1 MRAARTTVLEKAKRL
16 TRILL
21 PFFLFSPR
29 PFTRHWKQVKNE
41 NADGY
46 LKELGFPF
54 MIRKIAVGPMG
65 KSTDIVKQA
74 GDVQVVT
81 TINVKGSWTRKFIID
96 KKISQA
102 NAEGD
107 ECETEAWWDGE
118 EKEYPGKMIHKSKL
132 TGARRGVSES
142 WRWYDGG
149 LMVIKSIVHMAK
161 KPGKQAWMLWY
172 FESIEPVRNETFLS
186 AKAKLKQITREQKL
200 ITEITAK
207 QTDELKDAMKDLNAI
222 QKAFVL
228 EMLSKGKGGGEG
240 AASAASSWRSK
251 AKGIATGS
259 EKKER
264 EDEGPASN
272 RTDRTDDTEFFDCD
286 ELTDEQAKAL
296 EDQTKAIQEKVARV
310 SVDDQNPESAESAVK
325 AKSFM
330 CFPVSRKS
338 VKRLPSIVQDAL
350 R

>member
-21 PFFLFSPR
+21 LPFFFVFT

-132 TGARRGVSES
+132 LGFCVGIGFGIRRK
-142 WRWYDGG
+142 
-149 LMVIKSIVHMAK
+149 LAK
-161 KPGKQAWMLWY
+161 
-172 FESIEPVRNETFLS
+172 R
-186 AKAKLKQITREQKL
+186 AKAKLRTHILQQQSMRTQSLQKQSPL
-200 ITEITAK
+200 
-207 QTDELKDAMKDLNAI
+207 
-222 QKAFVL
+222 
-228 EMLSKGKGGGEG
+228 
-240 AASAASSWRSK
+240 
-251 AKGIATGS
+251 
-259 EKKER
+259 
-264 EDEGPASN
+264 
-272 RTDRTDDTEFFDCD
+272 
-286 ELTDEQAKAL
+286 
-296 EDQTKAIQEKVARV
+296 
-310 SVDDQNPESAESAVK
+310 
-325 AKSFM
+325 
-330 CFPVSRKS
+330 
-338 VKRLPSIVQDAL
+338 
-350 R
+350 